1 MTEARE
7 SKVFVAGAQGM
18 VGSSI
23 VRALEAKR
31 YENILGPSHS
41 ELDLK
46 NQAAVDDWFDENRPH
61 QVYLA
66 AAKVGGIYA
75 NSTYPAEFI
84 YDNLMIEA
92 NVIHAAWKSG
102 VEKLLFLGS
111 CCIYPKFSEQPIKES
126 ALLSGALEPTNEW
139 YAVAKIAGIKL
150 CDAYR
155 KEYGFDAISL
165 MPTNLY
171 GPGDNFHPKN
181 SHVLP
186 ALIRRFHEAKE
197 QGVTSV
203 TIWGTGT
210 PRREFMHCDDL
221 ADASV
226 FLMEQYSEPGLINVG
241 CGEDIS
247 IMELARLI
255 ADIVGFKGEIFT
267 DPGQP
272 DGVSRR
278 MLDST
283 KLHKTGWEPSVSLE
297 SGIKETYRWFLD
309 NLHRYRE

>member
-1 MTEARE
+1 MTEV
-7 SKVFVAGAQGM
+7 KQKKIFVAGAQGM
-18 VGSSI
+18 VGSAI
-23 VRALEAKR
+23 VRKLEASG
-31 YENILGPSHS
+31 YENILGPAHS
-41 ELDLK
+41 ELDLTD
-46 NQAAVDDWFDENRPH
+46 QATVNEWFGENKPN

-102 VEKLLFLGS
+102 VAKLLFLGS
-111 CCIYPKFSEQPIKES
+111 CCIYPKFAEQPIKETEF
-126 ALLSGALEPTNEW
+126 LTGALEPTNEW

-155 KEYGFDAISL
+155 KEYGLDAISL

-197 QGVTSV
+197 QGVSSV

-226 FLMEQYSEPGLINVG
+226 FLMENYSEPGLINIG
-241 CGEDIS
+241 CGEDVS
-247 IMELARLI
+247 ILQLARMI
-255 ADIVGFKGEIFT
+255 AEIVGFAG
-267 DPGQP
+267 D
-272 DGVSRR
+272 
-278 MLDST
+278 
-283 KLHKTGWEPSVSLE
+283 
-297 SGIKETYRWFLD
+297 
-309 NLHRYRE
+309 